1 MRLAS
6 LDMFVY
12 GCRVPSACCADQPCG
27 HPFKFVAM
35 DQNKER
41 ELILREATKDMKV
54 DVTLDFSI
62 IVQHTMAY
70 SHEKLVMLCKEA
82 GLIAGVRIV
91 KQREQM
97 PGKKFTAKEL
107 ESIQI
112 LQQDFMHAIA
122 RFDELGNRLPVMF

>member
-1 MRLAS
+1 VRMTS

-12 GCRVPSACCADQPCG
+12 ACRVPSACCADQLCG
-27 HPFKFVAM
+27 HPFNFVAM

-62 IVQHTMAY
+62 IVQRTMGY
-70 SHEKLVMLCKEA
+70 SNEKLVMLCKEA

-97 PGKKFTAKEL
+97 PGKEFTAEEL
-107 ESIQI
+107 ENIHFE
-112 LQQDFMHAIA
+112 QQDFMHAIA
-122 RFDELGNRLPVMF
+122 RFDELGNRLRF